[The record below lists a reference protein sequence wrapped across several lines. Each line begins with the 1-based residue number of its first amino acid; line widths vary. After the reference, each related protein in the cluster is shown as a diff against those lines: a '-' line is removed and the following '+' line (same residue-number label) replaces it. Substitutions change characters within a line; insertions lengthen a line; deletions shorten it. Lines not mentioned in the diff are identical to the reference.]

1 MQFLVVGAGAVGGYF
16 GGRLAQHGQNVTFL
30 VRPARAAEL
39 AARGLVIQSQLGDAT
54 IASPQTVQAGA
65 IARPYDMIILSSKA
79 YDLAACV
86 ADIRPAVGPDTV
98 IIPMLNGMQHLAVL
112 DGEFGRRAVFGGL
125 AEISSTLN
133 AAKEIVHLNTMQS
146 LAIGARDAAMQDR
159 AAAIHGVMAQAF
171 GARLSTDIEHD
182 MWEKWVFIASLAA
195 ITTLMGTSINHIV
208 TAPGGLEFAKA
219 VAAECDA
226 VARAHGH
233 PPRPEMW
240 TRLDPLL
247 FSATS
252 PLMAS
257 MARDLLAGHRIE
269 ADAVIGD
276 LLRQGEAKGVATP
289 LLAVVY
295 TRLKAY
301 ENARAAG

>member
-16 GGRLAQHGQNVTFL
+16 GGRLAQHGQDVTFL

-65 IARPYDMIILSSKA
+65 IARPYDVIILSSKA

-133 AAKEIVHLNTMQS
+133 AAKEIVHLNAMAT

-226 VARAHGH
+226 VATAHGH
-233 PPRPEMW
+233 APRPEMW
-240 TRLDPLL
+240 ARLDPLL

>member
-39 AARGLVIQSQLGDAT
+39 AARGLVIHSQVGDAT

-133 AAKEIVHLNTMQS
+133 AAKEIVHLNAMAT

-226 VARAHGH
+226 VATAHGH
-233 PPRPEMW
+233 APRPEMW

>member
-16 GGRLAQHGQNVTFL
+16 GGRLAQHGQDVTFL

-39 AARGLVIQSQLGDAT
+39 AARGLVIHSQVGDAT

-133 AAKEIVHLNTMQS
+133 AAKEIVHLNAMAT

-208 TAPGGLEFAKA
+208 TVPGGLEFAKA

-226 VARAHGH
+226 VATAHGH
-233 PPRPEMW
+233 APRPEMW
-240 TRLDPLL
+240 ARLDPLL